1 MFKEDKEVEE
11 VYSFGESRCNATKI
25 GSGEESIVII
35 IENHGDEKGPKEV
48 VESMLKDGDIDYENL
63 TVTVIEDTNVYASK
77 ATRRETPLDI
87 QPVEADEHDLNR
99 TYEDAREALKNGS
112 QQRLNTTGQVA
123 YQVLDY
129 VDELE
134 PDLVVDMHTGTSAT
148 VKMPQIRYK
157 FRQEYED
164 VNENEMRDVAENAGV
179 DMINTVPEENA
190 QMMGAVLPKMGF
202 PTVTLEVGGGLRLG
216 RDGAFGA
223 REAESYRKALKNIL
237 EFKAQGTETDYM
249 PEEFSDIK
257 KNHAPTEILDAEVK
271 YHFDLGDE
279 VEKGDTVAT
288 LSFEDGD
295 VEMESLCDGVLETVL
310 AESSRN
316 NTRHGNRIFNIAT
329 N

>member
-1 MFKEDKEVEE
+1 MFGEHEEVEE
-11 VYSFGESRCNATKI
+11 VYSFGEYRCNATKI
-25 GSGEESIVII
+25 GSGEESIAII
-35 IENHGDEKGPKEV
+35 TENHGDEKGPKEV
-48 VESMLKDGDIDYENL
+48 VESVVKDREIDYENL
-63 TVTVIEDTNVYASK
+63 TVTVIEDTNVYASE

-112 QQRLNTTGQVA
+112 QQRLNTTGQLA

-129 VDELE
+129 VDDLE

-164 VNENEMRDVAENAGV
+164 VNENEIRDVAENAGV
-179 DMINTVPEENA
+179 DMINTVPTEDA

-202 PTVTLEVGGGLRLG
+202 PTVTLEVGGGVRLG
-216 RDGAFGA
+216 SNGAFEEK
-223 REAESYRKALKNIL
+223 EAENYRKALRNIL

-257 KNHAPTEILDAEVK
+257 KNHAPIEISDAEVK

-279 VEKGDTVAT
+279 VEEGDTVAT

-310 AESSRN
+310 AEGSRN

-329 N
+329 K

>member
-1 MFKEDKEVEE
+1 MFGEHEEVEE
-11 VYSFGESRCNATKI
+11 VYSFGEYRCNATKI
-25 GSGEESIVII
+25 GSGEESIAII
-35 IENHGDEKGPKEV
+35 TENHGDEKGPKEV
-48 VESMLKDGDIDYENL
+48 VESVVKDREIDYENL

-112 QQRLNTTGQVA
+112 QQRLNTTGQLA

-129 VDELE
+129 VNDLE

-164 VNENEMRDVAENAGV
+164 VNENEIRDVAENAGV
-179 DMINTVPEENA
+179 DMINTVPTEDA

-202 PTVTLEVGGGLRLG
+202 PTVTLEVGGGVRLG
-216 RDGAFGA
+216 SNGAFEEK
-223 REAESYRKALKNIL
+223 EAENYRKALRNIL

-257 KNHAPTEILDAEVK
+257 KNHAPTEVSNAQIK
-271 YHFDLGDE
+271 YHFDLEDR
-279 VEKGDTVAT
+279 VEEGDTVAT
-288 LSFEDGD
+288 LSF
-295 VEMESLCDGVLETVL
+295 
-310 AESSRN
+310 
-316 NTRHGNRIFNIAT
+316 
-329 N
+329 

>member
-1 MFKEDKEVEE
+1 MHQLDSKNKDISIYVTFLVTDTVSEEYTEVEE
-11 VYSFGESRCNATKI
+11 VCSFGKYRCTATKI
-25 GSGEESIVII
+25 GSGEESIAIVT
-35 IENHGDEKGPKEV
+35 ENHGDEKGPREV
-48 VESMLKDGDIDYENL
+48 IESMVRDGEISYEEL
-63 TVTVIEDTNVYASK
+63 TVTVVEDTNVYASE

-112 QQRLNTTGQVA
+112 QQRLNTTGQLA

-129 VDELE
+129 VDDLE

-164 VNENEMRDVAENAGV
+164 VNENEIRDVAENAGV
-179 DMINTVPEENA
+179 DMVNTVPEEDA

-202 PTVTLEVGGGLRLG
+202 PTVTLEVGGGVRLG
-216 RDGAFGA
+216 HHGAFGEM
-223 REAESYRKALKNIL
+223 EAEDYREVIKNIL

-257 KNHAPTEILDAEVK
+257 KNHAPTEVSNAQIK
-271 YHFDLGDE
+271 YHFDLEDR
-279 VEKGDTVAT
+279 VEEGDTVAT
-288 LSFEDGD
+288 LSF
-295 VEMESLCDGVLETVL
+295 
-310 AESSRN
+310 
-316 NTRHGNRIFNIAT
+316 
-329 N
+329 